1 MLAHVHNT
9 TLWYDDVGPADGTPL
24 LCIHGFPHDH
34 RLWEPQRDA
43 LSKHYRVITP
53 DLRGFGA
60 SGTNGPYSMDQFA
73 DDLAALL
80 TQLGIPRAV
89 ICGLSMGGYVALAF
103 WRRHARHVRALIFAD
118 TKATADD
125 DATRTKR
132 QQLIQVAMHAG
143 ASAVADSQVTGMV
156 GATTRADHPELV
168 EHVRDM
174 LAAAPVEGIVGALE
188 AMMVRPDSTA
198 LLPTIGV
205 PALCIVGDQD
215 VISPVKDMRAM
226 CAAIPHGELR
236 VIDDAGHV
244 SNVEQPDAFNEAVA
258 QFVARL

>member
-1 MLAHVHNT
+1 MLAYVHNIP
-9 TLWYDDVGPADGTPL
+9 LWYDDVGPADGTPL

-34 RLWEPQRDA
+34 RLWAPQRDA
-43 LSKHYRVITP
+43 LSKTYRVITP

-60 SGTNGPYSMDQFA
+60 SGTSGPYSMDQFA

-80 TQLGIPRAV
+80 TQLGIARAV
-89 ICGLSMGGYVALAF
+89 VCGLSMGGYIALAL
-103 WRRHARHVRALIFAD
+103 WRRHAELVRGLIFAD

-125 DATRTKR
+125 DMTRAKR
-132 QQLIQVAMHAG
+132 RQMIDVALYAG
-143 ASAVADSQVTGMV
+143 AGAVADAQVTGMV
-156 GATTRADHPELV
+156 GASTRTEHPELV

-174 LAAAPVEGIVGALE
+174 LAEAPVEGIVGALE
-188 AMMVRPDSTA
+188 AMMGRPDSTS
-198 LLPTIGV
+198 LLSTIGV

-215 VISPVKDMRAM
+215 VIAPVKEMREM

-244 SNVEQPDAFNEAVA
+244 SNVEQPDAFNEAVS

>member
-1 MLAHVHNT
+1 MLAHVHNISI
-9 TLWYDDVGPADGTPL
+9 WYDDVGPADGIPL

-34 RLWEPQRDA
+34 RLWAPQRDT
-43 LSKHYRVITP
+43 LSKTYRVITP

-73 DDLAALL
+73 DDLAELL
-80 TQLGIPRAV
+80 TELGITRAV
-89 ICGLSMGGYVALAF
+89 VCGLSMGGYIALAL
-103 WRRHARHVRALIFAD
+103 WRRHARRVLGLIFAD

-125 DATRTKR
+125 DAMRTKR
-132 QQLIQVAMHAG
+132 QQMIAMAMSAG
-143 ASAVADSQVTGMV
+143 AGAVADAQVTGMV
-156 GATTRADHPELV
+156 GISTRLEHPELV

-188 AMMVRPDSTA
+188 AMMVRPDSTP
-198 LLPTIGV
+198 LLATIGV
-205 PALCIVGDQD
+205 PTLCIVGDQD
-215 VISPVKDMRAM
+215 VIAPVKEMREM